1 MISVMSPCDVAHTFG
16 KLHPDTQCVDGGG
29 MAIRKSYDGTCELA
43 LAIALSIRPCQ
54 SEGNNRRLCQSILCL
69 LAQCQCAA
77 DHSQYAREQA
87 KGSLP
92 AFKKPMPLSR
102 PPELS

>member
-1 MISVMSPCDVAHTFG
+1 MTSVMSPCDVAHRFG
-16 KLHPDTQCVDGGG
+16 KLNPDTQFLMVRG
-29 MAIRKSYDGTCELA
+29 MEIRKSYDGSFELA
-43 LAIALSIRPCQ
+43 LAITLSIRPCQ
-54 SEGNNRRLCQSILCL
+54 SEGKNRRLCQCILCL

-102 PPELS
+102 RPELS